1 MLFEFYLELCNSK
14 PSKPKCPSQCTVEIK
29 NLKTVMTAQYAYQ
42 RMVNKYQG
50 MVNKYQR
57 SVSLYMSKLESC
69 KAKGGSSEYY
79 FDIYRVFH
87 LDKMNFKVLL
97 PIMRFIFAI

>member
-1 MLFEFYLELCNSK
+1 MLFESYLELCNSK
-14 PSKPKCPSQCTVEIK
+14 PSKPKCPSQCTLEIK

-42 RMVNKYQG
+42 KMVNKYQG

-69 KAKGGSSEYY
+69 KAKGGLSEYY
-79 FDIYRVFH
+79 YFYKYIQGVSS
-87 LDKMNFKVLL
+87 
-97 PIMRFIFAI
+97 

>member
-57 SVSLYMSKLESC
+57 SISMYMSKLESC
-69 KAKGGSSEYY
+69 KAKGGSSEY
-79 FDIYRVFH
+79 
-87 LDKMNFKVLL
+87 VLIHTYYL
-97 PIMRFIFAI
+97 QYEC